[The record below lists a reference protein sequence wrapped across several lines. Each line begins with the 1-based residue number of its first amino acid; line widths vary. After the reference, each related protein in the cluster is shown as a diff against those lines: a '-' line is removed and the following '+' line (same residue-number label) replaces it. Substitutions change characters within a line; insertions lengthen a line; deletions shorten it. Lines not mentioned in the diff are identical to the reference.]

1 MTEPYAVPRS
11 ARARELLVRV
21 ARTPAIR
28 ALRHASAA
36 VFAPAGR
43 AWIRYAPTA
52 FGKHWLFR
60 TFGWR
65 PRRFTS
71 RTVFGMRMRGSTT
84 DLIQRFIHYFG
95 VWEPDITHWML
106 SRLHPG
112 DAMVDVGA
120 NVGYYSLLAA
130 SRIGPHG
137 RVVSIEASPGIHA
150 MLDANVRLNG
160 LDNVR
165 TVNAAASGERGMLL
179 VHSGAADNLGQTHT
193 RELAGD
199 EHGVP
204 VNALPL
210 HEILTADETSHARV
224 IKIDVEG
231 SERSVVRGLAP
242 LLSKLREDA
251 EILVEISPELMDDPL
266 PSMKEIF
273 ETLRGAGYT
282 AYVLPNELGWHSYI
296 AHRPVRPRVLGTS
309 LPSVQT
315 DVIFSRAR
323 Y

>member
-1 MTEPYAVPRS
+1 MPEPLAVPRS
-11 ARARELLVRV
+11 ARLRDLIVRA
-21 ARTPAIR
+21 ARTAPGR
-28 ALRHASAA
+28 ALRHAGAA
-36 VFAPAGR
+36 TFAPASR

-71 RTVFGMRMRGSTT
+71 RTIFGMRIQGSTT

-106 SRLHPG
+106 SRLRPG
-112 DAMVDVGA
+112 DVMVDVGA
-120 NVGYYSLLAA
+120 NIGYYSLLAA
-130 SRIGPHG
+130 SRIGPQG
-137 RVVSIEASPGIHA
+137 MVVSIEASPGIHA
-150 MLDANVRLNG
+150 MLEANVQLNG
-160 LDNVR
+160 LVNVR
-165 TVNAAASGERGMLL
+165 TVNAAAAGERGVLR
-179 VHSGAADNLGQTHT
+179 VHAGAADNLGQTHT
-193 RELAGD
+193 REQAGD
-199 EHGVP
+199 DPGVP

-210 HEILTADETSHARV
+210 HELLTSEEVARARV

-231 SERSVVRGLAP
+231 SERAVIRGLAP
-242 LLSKLREDA
+242 VLGKLREDA
-251 EILVEISPELMDDPL
+251 EILVEISPELMDEPL

-309 LPSVQT
+309 MTSVQT
-315 DVIFSRAR
+315 DVLFTRAR